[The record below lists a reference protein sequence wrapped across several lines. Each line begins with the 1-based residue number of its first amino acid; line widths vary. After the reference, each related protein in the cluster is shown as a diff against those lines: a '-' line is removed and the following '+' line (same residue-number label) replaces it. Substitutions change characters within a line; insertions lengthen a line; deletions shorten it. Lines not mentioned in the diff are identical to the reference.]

1 MLFFIKYCSLL
12 GRVMLASML
21 CMVIIGLHYFF
32 IKRARLY
39 FAMLNELKKRH
50 FSHKEQMSEQNR
62 DTEMHSLKESL
73 FLWPKECK
81 RLFFLSL
88 SIALFYA
95 VFSTVKLAGWKSDVS
110 AVLTLLFNFLSV
122 CFLALAPI
130 IGVLCIKL
138 TGKLRKIMQQLEEAI
153 VQQDAALIPD
163 ALPIPDRQ
171 AEKNDG

>member
-12 GRVMLASML
+12 GRIMLASML

-39 FAMLNELKKRH
+39 FHMLKELKN
-50 FSHKEQMSEQNR
+50 SHLADKGHVAEQNC
-62 DTEMHSLKESL
+62 DTDMHSFAFKESL

-95 VFSTVKLAGWKSDVS
+95 VFSTVKLAGWRSDVS
-110 AVLTLLFNFLSV
+110 AVFTVLFNFLSV
-122 CFLALAPI
+122 CFLALAPL

-138 TGKLRKIMQQLEEAI
+138 TGKLRKMMQQLEEKI
-153 VQQDAALIPD
+153 VQQDAPLIPD
-163 ALPIPDRQ
+163 RHG
-171 AEKNDG
+171 EKNDG